1 MRHILAAAVIVLA
14 LATAAAPAGAHGSHS
29 ATVEVSGAC
38 NPQDD
43 GASDSASVTV
53 TDHPDASV
61 SQPDEGNVEA
71 ALASCAEDAAAGQQP
86 GPGSHLTVTVY
97 QDGEEAASAGTGD
110 LPLP

>member
-14 LATAAAPAGAHGSHS
+14 LATAAAPAGADS
-29 ATVEVSGAC
+29 ATIEASGAC

-53 TDHPDASV
+53 TDAPDASAET
-61 SQPDEGNVEA
+61 PDEGNVEA
-71 ALASCAEDAAAGQQP
+71 ALTSCAEGAAAGQQP